1 MASTQKPTIIYSHQ
15 RTGTGRLRAPTTYYG
30 PAPTNAPTTQ
40 KHKPMFVIRFATV
53 ADALRI
59 AALDM
64 PSHND
69 KKPKAEDVKSWL
81 EGYKDSPTN
90 CMFVAVEGDKVLG
103 MLNGRVKDTRT
114 TMAHKWTIG
123 LTVDAK
129 YHRCGI
135 GRKLL
140 LHAIDYVRDHSD
152 LKKICLSV
160 LARNNGALNL
170 YRSIGFKEEGRLV
183 KDIYESRTNT
193 YLDNVFMGIWAG
205 D

>member
-1 MASTQKPTIIYSHQ
+1 MASKSKSTIIYSHQ

-30 PAPTNAPTTQ
+30 PAPVNAPTTQ
-40 KHKPMFVIRFATV
+40 KHKPVYIIRLATV
-53 ADALRI
+53 EDALQI
-59 AALDM
+59 AALSM

-69 KKPKAEDVKSWL
+69 SRVRAEDVISWL
-81 EGYKDSPTN
+81 EGYEDSPTN
-90 CMFVAVEGDKVLG
+90 CMFVAVEGEKVLG
-103 MLNGRVKDTRT
+103 MLNGRVKDTRS

-123 LTVDAK
+123 LAVDAK

-140 LHAIDYVRDHSD
+140 LHAIDYVKDHAT

-160 LARNNGALNL
+160 LSRNDGALNL

-183 KDIYESRTNT
+183 KDVYEDRINA
-193 YLDNVFMGIWAG
+193 YLDNVLMGMWVG
-205 D
+205 E